1 MNIAHTAKPYG
12 IGVPL
17 RRVEDR
23 RFLTGRGRFVA
34 DIELSG
40 ALACV
45 LIRSP
50 HAHAAIRR
58 IEASA
63 ARACPG
69 VVAVLTGADMAADGM
84 APMRPLWVI
93 RSRDG
98 SPMAEPPRFALARDK
113 VRHVGEPVAAV
124 VAESLAPALDAAE
137 RVAVEYEPLRAITDA
152 RAAQAADAPQL
163 HAGASGNVCFRWAR
177 GDEAAV
183 RAAFRSASHVVAID
197 LVNNRLAGAA
207 IEPRAVMAEP
217 QGEKL
222 TLYTSTQAPHHIRRQ
237 VTEQLGIPESAVR
250 VVSPD
255 VGGGFGYKGKL
266 YPEEGIIA
274 WAARRLRH
282 PVRWV
287 ATRAESFVADNQG
300 RDHLTHAELALDGE
314 GRFLALKVETSANL
328 GAYISTFGAAIPS
341 AIYSALLAG
350 GYCTAAIFVEVIGVF
365 THTTPTDAFRGAG
378 RPEACYV
385 LERLADRAAEELG
398 IDRAEIRRRNL
409 IPPTAMPYK
418 TPIGPTYDCGDFPK
432 IFARV
437 LALAD
442 YERFEKRRV
451 GAERRGRLRGIG
463 MACYVES
470 SGVAPSRFA
479 GALGARVGFYEAAS
493 IRVEPDGAVRAML
506 GTHNHGQGH
515 ATTFAQILSSR
526 LGVPIEKIEII
537 EGDTDAV
544 PHGTGTFGSRS
555 IAVGGCALDRAADK
569 IIAKGKLIAA
579 HLLEAAAAD
588 IDFSDGAFLVTGTDR
603 RVSFAAVAQAAYV
616 PHNFPL
622 ETLEPGL
629 QETGVYDP
637 PSFAFSNGAHVC
649 ELEIDAETGRIEV
662 VGFWAVDDIGTVIN
676 PMIVEAQIHGGL
688 AQGLGQA
695 LLERCVYDGGGQPVC
710 GSFMDYALA
719 RADDL
724 PPFVTECDE
733 SQPCTHNPL
742 GAKGCG
748 ESGAIGAPAAV
759 ISAALDALAPLGI
772 TDLDMPLTPE
782 QVWRRIRQA
791 QQKSQGTAVSGGSD
805 A

>member
-1 MNIAHTAKPYG
+1 MNRPSASRSNHQG
-12 IGVPL
+12 IGAPV

-34 DIELSG
+34 DIDLSG
-40 ALACV
+40 ALACALV
-45 LIRSP
+45 RSP
-50 HAHAAIRR
+50 HAHAAIRQ
-58 IEASA
+58 INVSA
-63 ARACPG
+63 ALAYPG
-69 VVAVLTGADMAADGM
+69 VVAVLTGADMATDGM
-84 APMRPLWVI
+84 APMRPLWII

-98 SPMAEPPRFALARDK
+98 SPMAEPPRFALAREK
-113 VRHVGEPVAAV
+113 VRHVGEPVVAV
-124 VAESLAPALDAAE
+124 IAESLAQALDAAE
-137 RVAVEYEPLRAITDA
+137 RVEVEYGPLVAVTEA
-152 RAAQAADAPQL
+152 RAAQAEAAPQL
-163 HAGASGNVCFRWAR
+163 HACAPGNVCFRWAR

-183 RAAFRSASHVVAID
+183 GAAFRSARHVVAID
-197 LVNNRLAGAA
+197 LVNNRLVGAA
-207 IEPRAVMAEP
+207 IEPRAVIGEP
-217 QGEKL
+217 QSEKL
-222 TLYTSTQAPHHIRRQ
+222 ALYTSTQAPHHIRRQ
-237 VTEQLGIPESAVR
+237 VTEQLGMPESALR

-274 WAARRLRH
+274 WAARRLRR

-287 ATRAESFVADNQG
+287 ASRVESFVADNQA
-300 RDHLTHAELALDGE
+300 RDHLTHAELALDADGH
-314 GRFLALKVETSANL
+314 FLALKVETLANL
-328 GAYISTFGAAIPS
+328 GAYVSTFGAAIPS

-350 GYCTAAIFVEVIGVF
+350 GYRTPAILVEVTGVF
-365 THTTPTDAFRGAG
+365 TNTTPTDAFRGAG

-385 LERLADRAAEELG
+385 LERLADRAARDLG
-398 IDRAEIRRRNL
+398 IDRSEIRRRNL
-409 IPPTAMPYK
+409 IPQNAMPYK

-432 IFARV
+432 IVGRA

-442 YERFEKRRV
+442 YDQFEKRR
-451 GAERRGRLRGIG
+451 AEAGRRGRLRGIG

-479 GALGARVGFYEAAS
+479 GALGARVGFYESAS

-515 ATTFAQILSSR
+515 ATTLAQILSSR
-526 LGVPIEKIEII
+526 LGMPIEKIEIV
-537 EGDTDAV
+537 EGDTDSV

-569 IIAKGKLIAA
+569 IIAKGKLVAA
-579 HLLEAAAAD
+579 HLLEAAAGD
-588 IDFSDGAFLVTGTDR
+588 VDFRDGAFVITGTDR

-629 QETGVYDP
+629 QETAVYDP

-649 ELEIDAETGRIEV
+649 EIEIDPETGAIEV

-695 LLERCVYDGGGQPVC
+695 LLEHCAYDGGGQPIC
-710 GSFMDYALA
+710 GSFMDYAVA

-724 PPFVTECDE
+724 PSFVTECDE

-748 ESGAIGAPAAV
+748 EAGAIGAPAAV
-759 ISAALDALAPLGI
+759 ISAALDALTPLGI
-772 TDLDMPLTPE
+772 VDLDMPLTSE

-791 QQKSQGTAVSGGSD
+791 AWKPH
-805 A
+805 

>member
-1 MNIAHTAKPYG
+1 MDISQRKPNYQG
-12 IGVPL
+12 IGAPV
-17 RRVEDR
+17 RRVEDK
-23 RFLTGRGRFVA
+23 RFLTGCGRFVA

-40 ALACV
+40 ALACALV
-45 LIRSP
+45 RSP

-58 IEASA
+58 IDASA
-63 ARACPG
+63 ARAAPG
-69 VVAVLTGADMAADGM
+69 VVAVLTGADMAADGV
-84 APMRPLWVI
+84 APMRPLWML

-98 SPMAEPPRFALARDK
+98 SPMAEPARFALARER

-124 VAESLAPALDAAE
+124 VAATLAQAADAAE
-137 RVAVEYEPLRAITDA
+137 RVEVDYAPLSAVTDA
-152 RAAQAADAPQL
+152 RAAQANGAPQL
-163 HAGASGNVCFRWAR
+163 HACARDNVCFRWAR

-183 RAAFRSASHVVAID
+183 RAALRSAAHVVAID
-197 LVNNRLAGAA
+197 LVNNRLVGAA
-207 IEPRAVMAEP
+207 IEPRAVIGAVDAHSD
-217 QGEKL
+217 KL
-222 TLYTSTQAPHHIRRQ
+222 TLYSSTQAPHHIRRQ
-237 VTEQLGIPESAVR
+237 VTEQLGIPESALR
-250 VVSPD
+250 VISPD

-266 YPEEGIIA
+266 YPEESIIV
-274 WAARRLRH
+274 WAARRLAR

-287 ATRAESFVADNQG
+287 ASRVESFVADNQA
-300 RDHLTHAELALDGE
+300 RDHLTHAELALDGD
-314 GRFLALKVETSANL
+314 GNFLALHVQTFANL
-328 GAYISTFGAAIPS
+328 GAYVSTFGAAIPS
-341 AIYSALLAG
+341 AIYSALFAG
-350 GYCTAAIFVEVIGVF
+350 GYRTPAIFVEVTGVF
-365 THTTPTDAFRGAG
+365 TNTTPTDAFRGAG

-385 LERLADRAAEELG
+385 LERLADTAAAKLG
-398 IDRAEIRRRNL
+398 LDRAEVRRRNL
-409 IPPTAMPYK
+409 IPPSAMPYK

-432 IFARV
+432 IFAR
-437 LALAD
+437 ALEVAD
-442 YERFEKRRV
+442 YGHFAKRR
-451 GAERRGRLRGIG
+451 AAAARRGRLAGIG

-479 GALGARVGFYEAAS
+479 GALGGRVGFYEAAS

-555 IAVGGCALDRAADK
+555 IAVAGCALDRAADK

-579 HLLEAAAAD
+579 HLLEA
-588 IDFSDGAFLVTGTDR
+588 
-603 RVSFAAVAQAAYV
+603 
-616 PHNFPL
+616 
-622 ETLEPGL
+622 LEPGL

-695 LLERCVYDGGGQPVC
+695 LLESCVYDGGGQPVC

-759 ISAALDALAPLGI
+759 ISAALHALAPLGI
-772 TDLDMPLTPE
+772 TDLDMPLTSE

-791 QQKSQGTAVSGGSD
+791 AWKPH
-805 A
+805 